1 MHGHKGRAGL
11 LASTVLTLVA
21 AACGSSGKSATTTV
35 GAAATTTTAAPATT
49 AGAATT
55 EGAATTAAPTGVDRT
70 GETIKVG
77 YVNNEGGAFSLPE
90 FRIGGEVAI
99 DYINKNGG
107 VNGAKIEIVNCNADA
122 SPEGSINCANQLI
135 DAKVSIAYTG
145 IDVASDAALPLYSK
159 AGIPFVTSNSWGTAQ
174 RNDPDSF
181 VLHSASSAY
190 VLAPLQTFKDLG
202 LKKIAVMLEDTP
214 AGQDFMKN
222 VVKPVGEGKLGLSI
236 TPVFVDAA
244 NPDWTRSVT
253 IAQAS
258 DPEAIWGQL
267 TEPGCIGL
275 VTATSTVGFAGPVF
289 AGSCSVYIGVLGDKA
304 VGTYTQGDSYIP
316 EVKKFA
322 PPDIQK
328 NLDLYEQA
336 MKAAGQDKYLNGFAV
351 APFGAWMELKLIL
364 QTIPKGP
371 ITPDTVK
378 AAFAAAKD
386 IPGFFGTALHC
397 GNPPF
402 AIEKSHCRDDLLV
415 FKVVKSDAGV
425 VREPFSKGFVDFT
438 GLLS

>member
-1 MHGHKGRAGL
+1 
-11 LASTVLTLVA
+11 
-21 AACGSSGKSATTTV
+21 
-35 GAAATTTTAAPATT
+35 
-49 AGAATT
+49 
-55 EGAATTAAPTGVDRT
+55 
-70 GETIKVG
+70 
-77 YVNNEGGAFSLPE
+77 
-90 FRIGGEVAI
+90 
-99 DYINKNGG
+99 
-107 VNGAKIEIVNCNADA
+107 VNGAKIEVVNCAADA
-122 SPEGSINCANQLI
+122 SPEGSINCANKLI
-135 DAKVSIAYTG
+135 DAKVAIAYTG

-159 AGIPFVTSNSWGTAQ
+159 AGIPYVTSNSWGTAQ

-181 VLHSASSAY
+181 VLHSASTAY

-202 LKKIAVMLEDTP
+202 LKKVAVMLEDTP

-275 VTATSTVGFAGPVF
+275 VTATSTVGFTGPVF
-289 AGSCSVYIGVLGDKA
+289 AGSCSVYIGILGDKA
-304 VGTYTQGDSYIP
+304 VGTYTTSDSYFP
-316 EVKKFA
+316 ELKKFA
-322 PPDIQK
+322 PAETQK
-328 NLDLYEQA
+328 NIDIYETA

-351 APFGAWMELKLIL
+351 APFGAWMELRTIL
-364 QTIPKGP
+364 ATVPKGP
-371 ITPDTVK
+371 ITPDAVK

-402 AIEKSHCRDDLLV
+402 AGEKSHCRDDLLV
-415 FKVVKSDAGV
+415 LKVAKGDAGV
-425 VREPFSKGFVDFT
+425 VREVFSKGFVDFT
-438 GLLS
+438 GLLG